1 MEDMDEKQD
10 VPEVLKEAQEKEKNK
25 EESNNQQCGGGAK
38 SRFAGAATGMMEI
51 E

>member
-25 EESNNQQCGGGAK
+25 EESNNQQCGGTAK
-38 SRFAGAATGMMEI
+38 SRFAKAITDII
-51 E
+51 EEE